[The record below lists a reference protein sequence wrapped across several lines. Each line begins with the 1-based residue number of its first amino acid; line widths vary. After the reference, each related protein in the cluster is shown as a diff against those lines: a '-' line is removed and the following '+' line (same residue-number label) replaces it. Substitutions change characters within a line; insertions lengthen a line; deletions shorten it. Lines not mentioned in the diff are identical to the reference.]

1 MLQSCSAAEAIGAM
15 GLGTESIVKHI
26 YRYITKAI
34 QRHTSV
40 DRKDYV
46 FFELHSEVDEEHAEL
61 MLRVADDLVE
71 QSPARIE
78 EIQRGMTKALDLRAA
93 FWESMY
99 DRSGAL

>member
-1 MLQSCSAAEAIGAM
+1 
-15 GLGTESIVKHI
+15 
-26 YRYITKAI
+26 
-34 QRHTSV
+34 
-40 DRKDYV
+40 
-46 FFELHSEVDEEHAEL
+46 

-99 DRSGAL
+99 DRAGAL